1 MIGRFLGLA
10 IAITAVSVGVA
21 SIASRSARDGDG
33 APVAETQYNG
43 KWTTQRGKRSGWS
56 SGSSAPGAQ
65 TSGGE
70 VRLGRSG
77 DSHFYADTAVDGAD
91 IRMMVESGASI
102 VALTRRDA
110 EAIGI
115 DVDSLPIGGMARTA
129 GGDVPM
135 RTVTLGSVVVE
146 GIEVRQVPAAVIDAD
161 MGVSLLG
168 QSFLSKLDA
177 VNIEGDV
184 MTLR

>member
-1 MIGRFLGLA
+1 
-10 IAITAVSVGVA
+10 
-21 SIASRSARDGDG
+21 
-33 APVAETQYNG
+33 
-43 KWTTQRGKRSGWS
+43 
-56 SGSSAPGAQ
+56 
-65 TSGGE
+65 
-70 VRLGRSG
+70 
-77 DSHFYADTAVDGAD
+77 
-91 IRMMVESGASI
+91 MMVDSGASI

-161 MGVSLLG
+161 MGVSRSEEHTSEL
-168 QSFLSKLDA
+168 QSLMRISYA
-177 VNIEGDV
+177 VFCLKKKNY
-184 MTLR
+184 TNQSRAQP

>member
-10 IAITAVSVGVA
+10 VAITAVSVGVA

-33 APVAETQYNG
+33 APVAETQDNG
-43 KWTTQRGKRSGWS
+43 NWTTQREKRGWS
-56 SGSSAPGAQ
+56 SGSSTPGGQ

-77 DSHFYADTAVDGAD
+77 DSHFYADTAVDGAN
-91 IRMMVESGASI
+91 IRMMVDSGASI

-129 GGDVPM
+129 GGEVPM